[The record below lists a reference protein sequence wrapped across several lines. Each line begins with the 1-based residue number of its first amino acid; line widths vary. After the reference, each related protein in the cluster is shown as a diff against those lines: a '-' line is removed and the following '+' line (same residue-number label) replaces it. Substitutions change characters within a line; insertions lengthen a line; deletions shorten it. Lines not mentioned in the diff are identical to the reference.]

1 MRFVSPRYVTV
12 DEYRCG
18 TN

>member
-1 MRFVSPRYVTV
+1 VYFVGPHYVTV
-12 DEYRCG
+12 GEYRCG